1 MSGFKGLDTLE
12 TFLEIVR
19 DPKQY
24 QEKVA
29 EIRKSIND
37 YKVVVEAVVELS
49 KVNEYANNIRYREE
63 ETKTVLNNA
72 RQQATNIIADAT
84 SKANQ
89 LKEEAEQLKKEVKD
103 KLNEKTLLVASIK
116 KQEEALVLER
126 QQLKQNAEMLA
137 KKENELFQLEQV
149 LAERKQK
156 LLNALK

>member
-72 RQQATNIIADAT
+72 RQQATSIIADAT
-84 SKANQ
+84 FQANK
-89 LKEEAEQLKKEVKD
+89 LKEEATQLKKEVKD
-103 KLNEKTLLVASIK
+103 KLNEQTNLVASIK